1 MENNKLVEAFSIR
14 YGWSDEAI
22 LSITAVDIHKMT
34 MEELLIYSDRM
45 EELVPDGYLT
55 FHHMDQDAEGNP
67 MVKSLED
74 WDG

>member
-1 MENNKLVEAFSIR
+1 MKNKSLIEAFSIR

-22 LSITAVDIHKMT
+22 LSITADDIHNMT

-45 EELVPDGYLT
+45 EELVPDGYIP
-55 FHHMDQDAEGNP
+55 FHHIEQDAQGNP
-67 MVKSLED
+67 VVNSLED